1 MRKNIGKAIGLTMS
15 ALMIFGCGMAVSAGS
30 NGSTDVKSVTQKE
43 ESSTDKVKSD
53 IASIIND
60 ADVDKEET
68 VYVIA
73 NADGSVKKVIV
84 SELLKNPDGL
94 DKLTDAT
101 GLTDIVNVKSDAGY
115 TMSDSSCVWDAGG
128 ENIYYRGT
136 TTNEVPVTFKISF
149 KLDGQSVSADEIAG
163 KSGAL
168 EMTFDYINNCK
179 KTVEIDGKN
188 EEMYVPFL
196 MISGMILDNDHFKNI
211 TVDNG
216 KVIDDGD
223 KTVVAG
229 FALPGLSDNLALSDG
244 TDIDIP
250 SSVTIKADVTDF
262 SLATTL
268 TVATNDVFNKVSID
282 DDDTVE
288 EIEDKL
294 DTLDS
299 SMKQIVDGA
308 SELHGYLTQLLDKSG
323 ELIEGVAELDTYAN
337 QISQSVDKLYKDG
350 VVYIDG
356 KLAELSSGLSTLSGN
371 SAQLNAGAK
380 QVYDT
385 LLGTV
390 ETQLKAAGLDA
401 LGIKVP
407 ALTVDN
413 YAAELNKLVNALDE
427 TSVRAYATQIAKKTV
442 TDKVNASESQITAAV
457 TEAVKT
463 EVTNTVKT
471 TVVLPKVL
479 ASQNLTMEQYNAL
492 PAAVKSQIDA
502 AVDAQMQSETV
513 QSAITA
519 QMATDK
525 VKKTIS
531 DNVAAQKTKLIA
543 ENMAGTEVQTQINAA
558 VTKAKDGAAQI
569 KSAKESLDSYATFY
583 QGVLAYTAGTDP
595 AAAGSAQLSQGYTE
609 NITANVKTLSD
620 KLKEYVAGIDKLNT
634 SAPAFKDAV
643 SQITD
648 GAGTLADGTSKFY
661 DEGIK
666 AIIDKIDDITPV
678 ITRLKATLDIS
689 RDYQSFGGKSDDM
702 TGSTKFIYRTESI
715 EK

>member
-1 MRKNIGKAIGLTMS
+1 M
-15 ALMIFGCGMAVSAGS
+15 
-30 NGSTDVKSVTQKE
+30 
-43 ESSTDKVKSD
+43 
-53 IASIIND
+53 
-60 ADVDKEET
+60 
-68 VYVIA
+68 
-73 NADGSVKKVIV
+73 
-84 SELLKNPDGL
+84 
-94 DKLTDAT
+94 
-101 GLTDIVNVKSDAGY
+101 
-115 TMSDSSCVWDAGG
+115 
-128 ENIYYRGT
+128 
-136 TTNEVPVTFKISF
+136 
-149 KLDGQSVSADEIAG
+149 
-163 KSGAL
+163 
-168 EMTFDYINNCK
+168 
-179 KTVEIDGKN
+179 
-188 EEMYVPFL
+188 
-196 MISGMILDNDHFKNI
+196 
-211 TVDNG
+211 
-216 KVIDDGD
+216 
-223 KTVVAG
+223 
-229 FALPGLSDNLALSDG
+229 
-244 TDIDIP
+244 
-250 SSVTIKADVTDF
+250 
-262 SLATTL
+262 
-268 TVATNDVFNKVSID
+268 
-282 DDDTVE
+282 
-288 EIEDKL
+288 
-294 DTLDS
+294 
-299 SMKQIVDGA
+299 
-308 SELHGYLTQLLDKSG
+308 
-323 ELIEGVAELDTYAN
+323 
-337 QISQSVDKLYKDG
+337 DKLYKDG

-442 TDKVNASESQITAAV
+442 TDKVNASEAQITAAV

-463 EVTNTVKT
+463 EVMNTVKT

-492 PAAVKSQIDA
+492 PTAVKSQIDA

-569 KSAKESLDSYATFY
+569 KSARESLDSYATFY
-583 QGVLAYTAGTDP
+583 QGVLAYTAGTDT

-634 SAPAFKDAV
+634 SAPALKDAV

>member
-1 MRKNIGKAIGLTMS
+1 MRKSIGKAIGLTMS
-15 ALMIFGCGMAVSAGS
+15 ALMIFGCGMAVSAG
-30 NGSTDVKSVTQKE
+30 NNTNTETKSVTQKA

-84 SELLKNPDGL
+84 SELLKNPEGL

-115 TMSDSSCVWDAGG
+115 TMSDSSCVWDANG

-136 TTNEVPVTFKISF
+136 TTEEVPVTFKISF

-188 EEMYVPFL
+188 EELYVPFL
-196 MISGMILDNDHFKNI
+196 MISGMILDNDNFKNI

-229 FALPGLSDNLALSDG
+229 FALPGLSDNLALSDD
-244 TDIDIP
+244 TNIDIP

-268 TVATNDVFNKVSID
+268 TVATNDVFNKISID

-337 QISQSVDKLYKDG
+337 QISQSVDKLYNDG
-350 VVYIDG
+350 IVYIDG
-356 KLAELSSGLSTLSGN
+356 KLAELSSGLATLSGN
-371 SAQLNAGAK
+371 SAKLNGGAK

-385 LLGTV
+385 LLSTV

-401 LGIKVP
+401 LGITVP
-407 ALTVDN
+407 TLTVDN
-413 YAAELNKLVNALDE
+413 YATELNKLIKSLDE
-427 TSVRAYATQIAKKTV
+427 ANVKAYATQVAKKTV
-442 TDKVNASESQITAAV
+442 TDKVNASEAQITAAV

-463 EVTNTVKT
+463 EVTKTVRT
-471 TVVLPKVL
+471 TIVLPKVL

-492 PAAVKSQIDA
+492 PATVKSQIDA

-513 QSAITA
+513 QAAITA
-519 QMATDK
+519 QMATDT

-531 DNVAAQKTKLIA
+531 DNVAAQKEKLIA
-543 ENMAGTEVQTQINAA
+543 DNMAGTEVQTQIASA
-558 VTKAKDGAAQI
+558 VASAKAGAAQI

-583 QGVLAYTAGTDP
+583 QGVLDYTNGADT

-620 KLKEYVAGIDKLNT
+620 KLKEYVAGVDKLNT
-634 SAPAFKDAV
+634 SAPALKDAI

-648 GAGTLADGTSKFY
+648 GAKTLADGTSKFY

-666 AIIDKIDDITPV
+666 AIIDKIDDVTPV
-678 ITRLKATLDIS
+678 ITRLKATFDIS

>member
-1 MRKNIGKAIGLTMS
+1 M
-15 ALMIFGCGMAVSAGS
+15 
-30 NGSTDVKSVTQKE
+30 
-43 ESSTDKVKSD
+43 
-53 IASIIND
+53 
-60 ADVDKEET
+60 
-68 VYVIA
+68 
-73 NADGSVKKVIV
+73 
-84 SELLKNPDGL
+84 
-94 DKLTDAT
+94 
-101 GLTDIVNVKSDAGY
+101 
-115 TMSDSSCVWDAGG
+115 
-128 ENIYYRGT
+128 
-136 TTNEVPVTFKISF
+136 
-149 KLDGQSVSADEIAG
+149 
-163 KSGAL
+163 
-168 EMTFDYINNCK
+168 
-179 KTVEIDGKN
+179 
-188 EEMYVPFL
+188 
-196 MISGMILDNDHFKNI
+196 
-211 TVDNG
+211 
-216 KVIDDGD
+216 
-223 KTVVAG
+223 
-229 FALPGLSDNLALSDG
+229 
-244 TDIDIP
+244 
-250 SSVTIKADVTDF
+250 
-262 SLATTL
+262 
-268 TVATNDVFNKVSID
+268 SID

-323 ELIEGVAELDTYAN
+323 ELIEGIAELDTYAN

-543 ENMAGTEVQTQINAA
+543 ENMAGTEVQTHINAA

-583 QGVLAYTAGTDP
+583 QGVLAYTAGTDT

>member
-43 ESSTDKVKSD
+43 EGSTDKVKSD

-216 KVIDDGD
+216 KVIDNGD

-401 LGIKVP
+401 LGINVP

-427 TSVRAYATQIAKKTV
+427 TSVRAYATQIARKTV
-442 TDKVNASESQITAAV
+442 TDKVNASEAQITAAV

-583 QGVLAYTAGTDP
+583 QGVLAYTAGTDT

>member
-1 MRKNIGKAIGLTMS
+1 
-15 ALMIFGCGMAVSAGS
+15 
-30 NGSTDVKSVTQKE
+30 
-43 ESSTDKVKSD
+43 
-53 IASIIND
+53 
-60 ADVDKEET
+60 
-68 VYVIA
+68 
-73 NADGSVKKVIV
+73 
-84 SELLKNPDGL
+84 
-94 DKLTDAT
+94 
-101 GLTDIVNVKSDAGY
+101 
-115 TMSDSSCVWDAGG
+115 
-128 ENIYYRGT
+128 
-136 TTNEVPVTFKISF
+136 
-149 KLDGQSVSADEIAG
+149 
-163 KSGAL
+163 
-168 EMTFDYINNCK
+168 MTFDYVNNCK

-196 MISGMILDNDHFKNI
+196 MISGMILDNDNFKNI

-229 FALPGLSDNLALSDG
+229 FALPGLSDNLALSDD

-308 SELHGYLTQLLDKSG
+308 SELHGYLTELLDKSG
-323 ELIEGVAELDTYAN
+323 ELIEGIAELDTYAN

-385 LLGTV
+385 LLSTV

-407 ALTVDN
+407 ALTIEN

-427 TSVRAYATQIAKKTV
+427 TNVRAYATQIAKKTV

-513 QSAITA
+513 QAAITA
-519 QMATDK
+519 QMRTDK

-558 VTKAKDGAAQI
+558 VTKAKDGQTQI

-583 QGVLAYTAGTDP
+583 QGVLAYTAGTDT

>member
-1 MRKNIGKAIGLTMS
+1 MYGMQAVKNS
-15 ALMIFGCGMAVSAGS
+15 
-30 NGSTDVKSVTQKE
+30 
-43 ESSTDKVKSD
+43 
-53 IASIIND
+53 
-60 ADVDKEET
+60 
-68 VYVIA
+68 
-73 NADGSVKKVIV
+73 
-84 SELLKNPDGL
+84 LL
-94 DKLTDAT
+94 
-101 GLTDIVNVKSDAGY
+101 S
-115 TMSDSSCVWDAGG
+115 

-583 QGVLAYTAGTDP
+583 QGVLAYTAGTDT

>member
-196 MISGMILDNDHFKNI
+196 MISGMVLDNDNFKNI

-401 LGIKVP
+401 LGINVP

-427 TSVRAYATQIAKKTV
+427 TSVRAYATQIARKTV
-442 TDKVNASESQITAAV
+442 TDKVNASEAQITAAV

-583 QGVLAYTAGTDP
+583 QGVLAYTAGTDT

>member
-385 LLGTV
+385 
-390 ETQLKAAGLDA
+390 QLKAAGLDA

-583 QGVLAYTAGTDP
+583 QGVLAYTAGTDT

>member
-1 MRKNIGKAIGLTMS
+1 
-15 ALMIFGCGMAVSAGS
+15 
-30 NGSTDVKSVTQKE
+30 
-43 ESSTDKVKSD
+43 
-53 IASIIND
+53 
-60 ADVDKEET
+60 
-68 VYVIA
+68 
-73 NADGSVKKVIV
+73 
-84 SELLKNPDGL
+84 
-94 DKLTDAT
+94 
-101 GLTDIVNVKSDAGY
+101 
-115 TMSDSSCVWDAGG
+115 
-128 ENIYYRGT
+128 
-136 TTNEVPVTFKISF
+136 
-149 KLDGQSVSADEIAG
+149 
-163 KSGAL
+163 
-168 EMTFDYINNCK
+168 MTFDYVNNCK

-196 MISGMILDNDHFKNI
+196 MISGMILDNDNFKNI

-583 QGVLAYTAGTDP
+583 QGVLAYTAGTDT
-595 AAAGSAQLSQGYTE
+595 AAQLSQGYTE

>member
-1 MRKNIGKAIGLTMS
+1 M
-15 ALMIFGCGMAVSAGS
+15 
-30 NGSTDVKSVTQKE
+30 
-43 ESSTDKVKSD
+43 
-53 IASIIND
+53 
-60 ADVDKEET
+60 
-68 VYVIA
+68 
-73 NADGSVKKVIV
+73 
-84 SELLKNPDGL
+84 
-94 DKLTDAT
+94 
-101 GLTDIVNVKSDAGY
+101 
-115 TMSDSSCVWDAGG
+115 
-128 ENIYYRGT
+128 
-136 TTNEVPVTFKISF
+136 
-149 KLDGQSVSADEIAG
+149 
-163 KSGAL
+163 
-168 EMTFDYINNCK
+168 
-179 KTVEIDGKN
+179 
-188 EEMYVPFL
+188 
-196 MISGMILDNDHFKNI
+196 
-211 TVDNG
+211 
-216 KVIDDGD
+216 
-223 KTVVAG
+223 
-229 FALPGLSDNLALSDG
+229 
-244 TDIDIP
+244 
-250 SSVTIKADVTDF
+250 
-262 SLATTL
+262 
-268 TVATNDVFNKVSID
+268 SID

-356 KLAELSSGLSTLSGN
+356 KLAELSNGLSTISGN

-385 LLGTV
+385 LLSTV

-407 ALTVDN
+407 TLTVEN
-413 YAAELNKLVNALDE
+413 YASELNKLINALDE
-427 TSVRAYATQIAKKTV
+427 TSVRAYATQVAKKTV
-442 TDKVNASESQITAAV
+442 TDKVNASEAQITAAV

-513 QSAITA
+513 QAAITA

-543 ENMAGTEVQTQINAA
+543 DNMAGTEVQTQINSA

-583 QGVLAYTAGTDP
+583 QGVLAYTAGTDT

-620 KLKEYVAGIDKLNT
+620 KLKEYVAGVDKLNT
-634 SAPAFKDAV
+634 SAPALKDAV

>member
-1 MRKNIGKAIGLTMS
+1 M
-15 ALMIFGCGMAVSAGS
+15 
-30 NGSTDVKSVTQKE
+30 
-43 ESSTDKVKSD
+43 
-53 IASIIND
+53 
-60 ADVDKEET
+60 
-68 VYVIA
+68 
-73 NADGSVKKVIV
+73 KKVIV

-196 MISGMILDNDHFKNI
+196 MISGMILDNDNFKNI

-294 DTLDS
+294 DT
-299 SMKQIVDGA
+299 QIVDGA

-401 LGIKVP
+401 LGIKAP

-442 TDKVNASESQITAAV
+442 TDKVNASEAQITAAV

-463 EVTNTVKT
+463 EVMNTVKT

-492 PAAVKSQIDA
+492 PTAVKSQIDA

-569 KSAKESLDSYATFY
+569 KSARESLDSYATFY
-583 QGVLAYTAGTDP
+583 QGVLAYTAGTDT

-634 SAPAFKDAV
+634 SAPALKDAV

>member
-1 MRKNIGKAIGLTMS
+1 MIKFGKWVVKHRVLIIIIAVLLLIPSVIGMVKTRINYDMLTYLPEDMDTVKGQNILLDDFGKGAFSLIVVEGMDEKDIADLTKKLEDVNHVDTVMWYSSLADISIPMEMLPEKYYNAFNNGDTTMMAVFFDTSTSSDDTIQAIKDVRSVCGKDCFVTGMS
-15 ALMIFGCGMAVSAGS
+15 ALV
-30 NGSTDVKSVTQKE
+30 TDLKDLCEKE
-43 ESSTDKVKSD
+43 EAIYVG
-53 IASIIND
+53 IA
-60 ADVDKEET
+60 V
-68 VYVIA
+68 
-73 NADGSVKKVIV
+73 
-84 SELLKNPDGL
+84 
-94 DKLTDAT
+94 
-101 GLTDIVNVKSDAGY
+101 
-115 TMSDSSCVWDAGG
+115 
-128 ENIYYRGT
+128 
-136 TTNEVPVTFKISF
+136 
-149 KLDGQSVSADEIAG
+149 
-163 KSGAL
+163 
-168 EMTFDYINNCK
+168 
-179 KTVEIDGKN
+179 
-188 EEMYVPFL
+188 
-196 MISGMILDNDHFKNI
+196 
-211 TVDNG
+211 
-216 KVIDDGD
+216 
-223 KTVVAG
+223 
-229 FALPGLSDNLALSDG
+229 PGLSDNLALSDG

-442 TDKVNASESQITAAV
+442 TDKVNASEAQITAAV

-463 EVTNTVKT
+463 GVTNTIKT

-531 DNVAAQKTKLIA
+531 DNVAAQKTKLIS

-583 QGVLAYTAGTDP
+583 QGVLAYTAGTDT

>member
-1 MRKNIGKAIGLTMS
+1 
-15 ALMIFGCGMAVSAGS
+15 
-30 NGSTDVKSVTQKE
+30 
-43 ESSTDKVKSD
+43 
-53 IASIIND
+53 
-60 ADVDKEET
+60 
-68 VYVIA
+68 
-73 NADGSVKKVIV
+73 
-84 SELLKNPDGL
+84 
-94 DKLTDAT
+94 
-101 GLTDIVNVKSDAGY
+101 
-115 TMSDSSCVWDAGG
+115 
-128 ENIYYRGT
+128 
-136 TTNEVPVTFKISF
+136 
-149 KLDGQSVSADEIAG
+149 
-163 KSGAL
+163 
-168 EMTFDYINNCK
+168 
-179 KTVEIDGKN
+179 
-188 EEMYVPFL
+188 MYVPFL
-196 MISGMILDNDHFKNI
+196 MISGMILDNDNFKNI

-229 FALPGLSDNLALSDG
+229 FALPGLSDNLALSDD

-308 SELHGYLTQLLDKSG
+308 SELHDYLTELLDKSG
-323 ELIEGVAELDTYAN
+323 ELIEGIAELDTYAN

-385 LLGTV
+385 LLSTV

-407 ALTVDN
+407 ALTIEN

-427 TSVRAYATQIAKKTV
+427 TNVRAYATQIAKKTV
-442 TDKVNASESQITAAV
+442 TDKVNASEAQITSAV

-492 PAAVKSQIDA
+492 PAAVKGQIDA

-513 QSAITA
+513 QAAITA
-519 QMATDK
+519 QMGTDK

-558 VTKAKDGAAQI
+558 VTKAKDGQTQI

-583 QGVLAYTAGTDP
+583 QGVLAYTAGTDT
-595 AAAGSAQLSQGYTE
+595 AAAGSAQLSHGYTE

-634 SAPAFKDAV
+634 SAPAFKDAI

-715 EK
+715 ENK

>member
-211 TVDNG
+211 TVD
-216 KVIDDGD
+216 DGD

-288 EIEDKL
+288 EIEGKL

-323 ELIEGVAELDTYAN
+323 ELIEGIAELDTYAN

-442 TDKVNASESQITAAV
+442 TDKVNASEAQITAAV

-463 EVTNTVKT
+463 EVTNTIKT

-502 AVDAQMQSETV
+502 AVDAQMRSETV

-531 DNVAAQKTKLIA
+531 DNVAAQKTKLIS

-583 QGVLAYTAGTDP
+583 QGVLAYTAGTDT
-595 AAAGSAQLSQGYTE
+595 AAAGSVQLSQGYTE

>member
-136 TTNEVPVTFKISF
+136 TTNEVPVTFRISF

-196 MISGMILDNDHFKNI
+196 MISGMILDNDNFKNI

-216 KVIDDGD
+216 KVIDNGD

-323 ELIEGVAELDTYAN
+323 ELIEGIAELDTYAN

-401 LGIKVP
+401 LGINVP

-442 TDKVNASESQITAAV
+442 TDKVNASEAQITAAV

-463 EVTNTVKT
+463 EVTNTIKT

-513 QSAITA
+513 HSAITA

-558 VTKAKDGAAQI
+558 VTKAKDGQTQI

-583 QGVLAYTAGTDP
+583 QGVLAYTAGTDT

>member
-1 MRKNIGKAIGLTMS
+1 
-15 ALMIFGCGMAVSAGS
+15 
-30 NGSTDVKSVTQKE
+30 
-43 ESSTDKVKSD
+43 
-53 IASIIND
+53 
-60 ADVDKEET
+60 
-68 VYVIA
+68 
-73 NADGSVKKVIV
+73 
-84 SELLKNPDGL
+84 
-94 DKLTDAT
+94 
-101 GLTDIVNVKSDAGY
+101 
-115 TMSDSSCVWDAGG
+115 
-128 ENIYYRGT
+128 
-136 TTNEVPVTFKISF
+136 
-149 KLDGQSVSADEIAG
+149 
-163 KSGAL
+163 
-168 EMTFDYINNCK
+168 MTFDYINNCK

-196 MISGMILDNDHFKNI
+196 MISGMILDNDNFKNI

-229 FALPGLSDNLALSDG
+229 FALPGLSDNLALSGD

-308 SELHGYLTQLLDKSG
+308 SELHGYLTELLDKSG
-323 ELIEGVAELDTYAN
+323 ELIEGIAELDTYAN

-385 LLGTV
+385 LLSTV

-407 ALTVDN
+407 ALTIEN

-427 TSVRAYATQIAKKTV
+427 TNVRAYATQIAKKTV

-492 PAAVKSQIDA
+492 PAAVKGQIDA

-513 QSAITA
+513 QAAITA
-519 QMATDK
+519 QMGTDK

-583 QGVLAYTAGTDP
+583 QGVLAYTAGTDT

>member
-288 EIEDKL
+288 EIEGKL

-323 ELIEGVAELDTYAN
+323 ELIEGIAELDTYAN

-401 LGIKVP
+401 LGINVP

-427 TSVRAYATQIAKKTV
+427 TSVRAYATQIARKTV
-442 TDKVNASESQITAAV
+442 TDKVNASEAQITAAV

-583 QGVLAYTAGTDP
+583 QGVLAYTAGTDT